1 MLLLLAGAGIAA
13 ALGEWAEAIA
23 ILAALL
29 LNAAIGFLAEWRARV
44 SLARL
49 RALAVPHAI
58 VRRDGQLARIAAEEL
73 VPGDVVVLEAGA
85 AVPAD
90 ARLLRSAALQ
100 VDESA
105 LTGESAAVWKDAA
118 ARPAARRP
126 ARGAGER
133 GASGHRGALRERA
146 RPRHR
151 HRPRDRAGADRPA
164 RGLDRPP
171 GHAARAPGGSARA
184 VD

>member
-1 MLLLLAGAGIAA
+1 MSDTTAGAEAGLDTAEAERRRRAIGPNRIADHRETPLWQLAVAQFRSLVVLLLLAGAAIAA

-90 ARLLRSAALQ
+90 ARLVGSAALH
-100 VDESA
+100 VDQ
-105 LTGESAAVWKDAA
+105 
-118 ARPAARRP
+118 
-126 ARGAGER
+126 
-133 GASGHRGALRERA
+133 
-146 RPRHR
+146 
-151 HRPRDRAGADRPA
+151 
-164 RGLDRPP
+164 
-171 GHAARAPGGSARA
+171 
-184 VD
+184 